1 MLETVRQYGMM
12 KLLEEGEIE
21 EVWRRQANFY
31 VHLAEQADEGL
42 RDHRQIESL
51 ELLDA
56 EHDNLRAALGWS
68 IKNGEVDLAL
78 RLVGALGWYWFMRGH
93 WKEARRWLSKVL
105 DMRNDANLGFR
116 SKAIIRAGGL
126 ELIRGNLAGNTE
138 LVEDALVICREEGD
152 EEGIAWCLNLLG
164 QACTW
169 NNKVIGE
176 AVPLLSESVQI
187 FNSLEDTWGESWSLR
202 YLGQV
207 AEIQGDY
214 KGGSRLQKKGLAGF
228 EKIQDIWNAAHS
240 LYLLGASESRHSDFQ
255 LARWNYE
262 ECLARCGLVEDKVM
276 ETHAL
281 LGLAH
286 LALYREDLKLAESLF
301 RESLEELQKIGDEN
315 CAAKATLELAEVVKR
330 RGDFDQARK
339 FLDQSLRQLKKL
351 GLEDRIA
358 LVIVRYAA
366 LAESMGN
373 GEKAARLLGSSD
385 VHLGCGENLA
395 PTDKVTHEQIVS
407 STRKLIGDQAYDK
420 WFAEGAAL
428 SLQEACNYASED
440 SPTD

>member
-1 MLETVRQYGMM
+1 
-12 KLLEEGEIE
+12 
-21 EVWRRQANFY
+21 
-31 VHLAEQADEGL
+31 
-42 RDHRQIESL
+42 
-51 ELLDA
+51 
-56 EHDNLRAALGWS
+56 LGVS
-68 IKNGEVDLAL
+68 A
-78 RLVGALGWYWFMRGH
+78 
-93 WKEARRWLSKVL
+93 
-105 DMRNDANLGFR
+105 
-116 SKAIIRAGGL
+116 
-126 ELIRGNLAGNTE
+126 
-138 LVEDALVICREEGD
+138 
-152 EEGIAWCLNLLG
+152 
-164 QACTW
+164 
-169 NNKVIGE
+169 
-176 AVPLLSESVQI
+176 
-187 FNSLEDTWGESWSLR
+187 
-202 YLGQV
+202 
-207 AEIQGDY
+207 
-214 KGGSRLQKKGLAGF
+214 
-228 EKIQDIWNAAHS
+228 
-240 LYLLGASESRHSDFQ
+240 SRHSDFQ

-276 ETHAL
+276 EAHAL

-351 GLEDRIA
+351 GLEDRIS

-373 GEKAARLLGSSD
+373 GERAARLLGSAD
-385 VHLGCGENLA
+385 VHLGGGENLP
-395 PTDKVTHEQIVS
+395 PTDKVTHEKIVF